1 MSHWDVVRILDILR
15 VLQVLTYFIKTII
28 IFILKVTL
36 MQIRLDL
43 QMLGDLPLV
52 IVSLLMVARSSAE
65 SEYRAMTNTTCE
77 LDWLKHLMEEL
88 GFKQQEPMTLICDN
102 QAALHIASNPVFHEI
117 TKHIAGDRHLVRDK
131 LMRNVIHTHSV
142 RSMDQLA
149 NLFIK
154 SLPGSRAKYICNKL
168 GTYNIYAPA

>member
-1 MSHWDVVRILDILR
+1 MSHWDVVRILEILR

-43 QMLGDLPLV
+43 QMIGDLPLV

-88 GFKQQEPMTLICDN
+88 GFKQQEPMTLICN
-102 QAALHIASNPVFHEI
+102 N
-117 TKHIAGDRHLVRDK
+117 
-131 LMRNVIHTHSV
+131 
-142 RSMDQLA
+142 
-149 NLFIK
+149 
-154 SLPGSRAKYICNKL
+154 
-168 GTYNIYAPA
+168 